1 MSELDIK
8 IKKQKGL
15 KREINVSV
23 PSSQVEAKKRNR
35 FEDIAKKAKLP
46 GFRPG
51 KAPLNII
58 QSQYGN
64 QVNQEVLSDVL
75 ELTYAEVIE
84 DKKLKPAGPP
94 EVSIDQFVDGSDFK
108 YTATIEVFPEFE
120 LKDVDKIKV
129 DKYTSTITQTDI
141 NAMMDNLQQQRGEWK
156 PVERESQKG
165 DQLLMDFIGKIDD
178 EPFEGGTATDFVM
191 QLGAGQMLPEFDE
204 SLEGVK
210 ANEDQEINL
219 TFPEDYHKEDLS
231 NKTAVFSVS
240 IKEVR
245 EMVLAEINEEFVKGF
260 GIESGKPDDLITEIK
275 DSMEKEKENKIKDHL
290 RVNLMNYLRE
300 KNTIEIPEV
309 MVHREAHA
317 MQKDWMRQ
325 SGIEEEEKALSIDN
339 FEKIAAERVH
349 LGLLVNELV
358 LSREL
363 KLDDE
368 KVKTKLEEVTNVYP
382 NADEIRKM
390 YEENPELMEQ
400 LKSTVMEDQVVEWL
414 TERSSF
420 NEKEIEFKE
429 LINNNQ

>member
-1 MSELDIK
+1 
-8 IKKQKGL
+8 
-15 KREINVSV
+15 
-23 PSSQVEAKKRNR
+23 
-35 FEDIAKKAKLP
+35 
-46 GFRPG
+46 
-51 KAPLNII
+51 
-58 QSQYGN
+58 
-64 QVNQEVLSDVL
+64 
-75 ELTYAEVIE
+75 
-84 DKKLKPAGPP
+84 
-94 EVSIDQFVDGSDFK
+94 
-108 YTATIEVFPEFE
+108 
-120 LKDVDKIKV
+120 
-129 DKYTSTITQTDI
+129 
-141 NAMMDNLQQQRGEWK
+141 
-156 PVERESQKG
+156 
-165 DQLLMDFIGKIDD
+165 
-178 EPFEGGTATDFVM
+178 
-191 QLGAGQMLPEFDE
+191 
-204 SLEGVK
+204 
-210 ANEDQEINL
+210 
-219 TFPEDYHKEDLS
+219 
-231 NKTAVFSVS
+231 
-240 IKEVR
+240 
-245 EMVLAEINEEFVKGF
+245 
-260 GIESGKPDDLITEIK
+260 
-275 DSMEKEKENKIKDHL
+275 MEKEKENKIKDHL
-290 RVNLMNYLRE
+290 IVNLMNYLRE

>member
-1 MSELDIK
+1 
-8 IKKQKGL
+8 
-15 KREINVSV
+15 
-23 PSSQVEAKKRNR
+23 
-35 FEDIAKKAKLP
+35 
-46 GFRPG
+46 
-51 KAPLNII
+51 
-58 QSQYGN
+58 
-64 QVNQEVLSDVL
+64 
-75 ELTYAEVIE
+75 
-84 DKKLKPAGPP
+84 
-94 EVSIDQFVDGSDFK
+94 
-108 YTATIEVFPEFE
+108 
-120 LKDVDKIKV
+120 
-129 DKYTSTITQTDI
+129 
-141 NAMMDNLQQQRGEWK
+141 
-156 PVERESQKG
+156 
-165 DQLLMDFIGKIDD
+165 
-178 EPFEGGTATDFVM
+178 
-191 QLGAGQMLPEFDE
+191 MLPEFDE
-204 SLEGVK
+204 SLQGVK
-210 ANEDQEINL
+210 ANEGEQIKL
-219 TFPEDYHKEDLS
+219 TFPEDYHQKDLS

-260 GIESGKPDDLITEIK
+260 GIASGKPDDLIKEIK

-300 KNTIEIPEV
+300 NNTIEIPEV

-325 SGIEEEEKALSIDN
+325 SGIEDEEKALSIDN

-368 KVKTKLEEVTNVYP
+368 KVKTKLEDVTNAYP
-382 NADEIRKM
+382 NGDEIRKM
-390 YEENPELMEQ
+390 YEQNPELMEQ

-420 NEKEIEFKE
+420 NEKEIEFKK

>member
-23 PSSQVEAKKRNR
+23 PSSLVEAKKRNR
-35 FEDIAKKAKLP
+35 FEELTKKAKLP

-75 ELTYAEVIE
+75 EMTYAEVIQ
-84 DKKLKPAGPP
+84 DKELKPAGPP

-120 LKDVDKIKV
+120 LKDVDKIQV

-141 NAMMDNLQQQRGEWK
+141 NEMMDNLQQQRGEWK
-156 PVERESQKG
+156 PVERESQTG
-165 DQLLMDFIGKIDD
+165 DQLLMDFIGKIDG
-178 EPFEGGTATDFVM
+178 EPFEGGTANDFVM
-191 QLGAGQMLPEFDE
+191 QLGSGQMLPEFDE
-204 SLEGVK
+204 SLQGVK
-210 ANEDQEINL
+210 ANEDEEINL
-219 TFPEDYHKEDLS
+219 TFPEDYHQKDLS
-231 NKTAVFSVS
+231 NKAAVFSVS

-260 GIESGKPDDLITEIK
+260 GIASGKPDDLIKEIK

-325 SGIEEEEKALSIDN
+325 SGIEDEEKALSIDN

-368 KVKTKLEEVTNVYP
+368 KVKTKLEDVTNAYP
-382 NADEIRKM
+382 NGDEIRKM
-390 YEENPELMEQ
+390 YEQNPELMEQ

-420 NEKEIEFKE
+420 NEKEIEFKK